1 MFLSV
6 QHRILVT
13 LFKCGPLQNSEIAK
27 RVGITEQWCSEMV
40 NALCAK
46 GLIESEFIAP
56 RRINKLTE
64 RGVEIARRLKEVSEN
79 LTNQT

>member
-1 MFLSV
+1 MLLTV
-6 QHRILVT
+6 QQRILLT
-13 LFKCGPLQNSEIAK
+13 LLKYGPLQNSYIAK
-27 RVGITEQWCSEMV
+27 RVSITEQHCSNIINQLSKE
-40 NALCAK
+40 

>member
-1 MFLSV
+1 MFLTV
-6 QHRILVT
+6 KQKILIT
-13 LFKCGPLQNSEIAK
+13 LLERGPLQNSQIAK
-27 RVGITEQWCSEMV
+27 HVGITEQWCSEMI
-40 NALCAK
+40 NALHAK